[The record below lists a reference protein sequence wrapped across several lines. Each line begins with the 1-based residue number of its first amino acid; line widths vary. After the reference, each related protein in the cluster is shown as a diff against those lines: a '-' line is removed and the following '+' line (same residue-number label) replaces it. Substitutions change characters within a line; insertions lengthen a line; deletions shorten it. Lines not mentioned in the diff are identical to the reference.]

1 MPSLSFLQKKRSFY
15 DEDCKAMLAPIEID
29 PKTFLHQHCT
39 LPALP
44 AVVSEVQSLIHDA
57 NVDMKRVAELINSDP
72 AILAQVLKIVNSAYY
87 GLPREVKNV
96 QFAIAFLGLNEVY
109 RMVLS
114 LSVINTLAIDKKD
127 ELKEFWFHSFYA
139 ALCTKYLAKKY
150 EPHLSLEELWSAAML
165 HDIGK
170 LVYLKFFPDHYRA
183 LREYSKEHGCLFS
196 EAERHFSLPSSAY
209 LGTLLCEHWRLPD
222 EIRQAC
228 ACNTLEHLTPMKAD
242 SPLKPFQR
250 MICLGNLLTLLS
262 TIELSTATK
271 EKIADACKT
280 ALDCTEAA
288 FLAMMGDIYEL
299 RIDVETF
306 MEQLH

>member
-1 MPSLSFLQKKRSFY
+1 LY
-15 DEDCKAMLAPIEID
+15 DEDYNAMLAPIEID
-29 PKTFLHQHCT
+29 PKTFLRQHCT

-44 AVVSEVQSLIHDA
+44 AVVGEIQSLIHDA

-87 GLPREVKNV
+87 GLPREVTNV
-96 QFAIAFLGLNEVY
+96 QFGIAFLGLNEIY

-170 LVYLKFFPDHYRA
+170 LVYLKFFPDHYRT
-183 LREYSKEHGCLFS
+183 LSSYSKEHGCLFS

-228 ACNTLEHLTPMKAD
+228 ECNTLAHMTAMKAD
-242 SPLKPFQR
+242 SPPTPFQR
-250 MICLGNLLTLLS
+250 MICLGNLLTMLS
-262 TIELSTATK
+262 TIELSTTTK
-271 EKIADACKT
+271 KNIAEACKT
-280 ALDCTEAA
+280 TLDCTEAV

-306 MEQLH
+306 MDQLH

>member
-1 MPSLSFLQKKRSFY
+1 
-15 DEDCKAMLAPIEID
+15 MLAPIEID
-29 PKTFLHQHCT
+29 PKTFLRQHCT

-44 AVVSEVQSLIHDA
+44 AVVGEIQSLIHDA

-127 ELKEFWFHSFYA
+127 EIEEFWFHSFYA

-183 LREYSKEHGCLFS
+183 LRKYSKEHGCLFS

-228 ACNTLEHLTPMKAD
+228 ACNTLTHLTPMKAD

-250 MICLGNLLTLLS
+250 MICLGNLLTMLS

>member
-1 MPSLSFLQKKRSFY
+1 MKKIYYLTGFMAAGKSTIGPILANTLGWDFY
-15 DEDCKAMLAPIEID
+15 DLDKEIENI
-29 PKTFLHQHCT
+29 
-39 LPALP
+39 
-44 AVVSEVQSLIHDA
+44 
-57 NVDMKRVAELINSDP
+57 EL
-72 AILAQVLKIVNSAYY
+72 
-87 GLPREVKNV
+87 
-96 QFAIAFLGLNEVY
+96 AIAYFGFNEIHLIG
-109 RMVLS
+109 LS
-114 LSVINTLAIDKKD
+114 LSAVQLLDIKNARLL
-127 ELKEFWFHSFYA
+127 EEFWFHSFYA

-183 LREYSKEHGCLFS
+183 LRIYSKEHGCLLS

-222 EIRQAC
+222 EFRQAC
-228 ACNTLEHLTPMKAD
+228 ACNTLEHLTPMKQD
-242 SPLKPFQR
+242 RPLKPFQR

>member
-1 MPSLSFLQKKRSFY
+1 
-15 DEDCKAMLAPIEID
+15 MLAPIEID

-44 AVVSEVQSLIHDA
+44 AVVGEIQSLIHDA
-57 NVDMKRVAELINSDP
+57 NVDMKKVAELINSDP

-127 ELKEFWFHSFYA
+127 ELKEFWFHSFYT

-150 EPHLSLEELWSAAML
+150 EPHLSLEELWSAGML
-165 HDIGK
+165 HDIGR

-183 LREYSKEHGCLFS
+183 LIDYCKEHGCLFS

-222 EIRQAC
+222 EIKQAC
-228 ACNTLEHLTPMKAD
+228 GFHTLEDLLALKAD
-242 SPLKPFQR
+242 SPSMPFQQ
-250 MICLGNLLTLLS
+250 MICLGNLLTMLS

-271 EKIADACKT
+271 ENIAETCQT
-280 ALDCTEAA
+280 ALGCAEEA